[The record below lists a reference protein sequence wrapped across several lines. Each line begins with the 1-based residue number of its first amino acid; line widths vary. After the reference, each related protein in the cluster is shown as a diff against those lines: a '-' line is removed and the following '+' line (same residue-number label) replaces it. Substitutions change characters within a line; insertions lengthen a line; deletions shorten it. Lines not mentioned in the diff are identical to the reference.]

1 MRIIINCIKGEQ
13 QMKKKKQP
21 SVLKRLQPFLAKR
34 KLFIFSSMLMS
45 VLAAL
50 FGLVPYGIVYL
61 FSVEI

>member
-1 MRIIINCIKGEQ
+1 
-13 QMKKKKQP
+13 MKKKKQP